1 MVIWCQGIISI
12 DGSGVEGLKV
22 LVTGGAGF
30 IGSHLVDRLVHTGH
44 DVIVLDNFSTGKKS
58 NLSQSLGRPNLR
70 ILKADIRKIPH
81 SLTKTIG
88 RVDRVCHLAAL
99 TSVQQSVRDPVFT
112 TNVNV
117 VGTLNIL
124 DVAKALKAQRV
135 LFASSAAVYGAP
147 RTFPISEDATVSPI
161 SPYGASKLASEHYLA
176 SFETNHGVEAASLR
190 LFNVYGPRQTA
201 NQYAGVIS
209 IFARRSLQE
218 KPLQIYGD
226 GSQTR
231 DFVFVSDVVD
241 AMINALEKN
250 LKSGV
255 FNIASGREIAILE
268 LAENIRAITGTHSR
282 IEFHPQRSG
291 DIIRSVADVSRA
303 RNELGFAAKT
313 TIAKGLSATLQW
325 FK

>member
-1 MVIWCQGIISI
+1 M
-12 DGSGVEGLKV
+12 
-22 LVTGGAGF
+22 TGGGGF
-30 IGSHLVDRLVHTGH
+30 IGSHLVDRLVDTGH
-44 DVIVLDNFSTGKKS
+44 GVIVLDNFSTGRKS
-58 NLSQSLGRPNLR
+58 NLSQSLGRPNFRL
-70 ILKADIRKIPH
+70 LKADIRKIPR

-88 RVDRVCHLAAL
+88 RVDRVCHLAAV

-117 VGTLNIL
+117 VGTLNVL
-124 DVAKALKAQRV
+124 DFGESVEGATGT
-135 LFASSAAVYGAP
+135 FASSAAVYGAP
-147 RTFPISEDATVSPI
+147 RTFPISEDTIVSPI

-176 SFETNHGVEAASLR
+176 SFETNHGIEAASLR

-209 IFARRSLQE
+209 IFAKRSLKE

-241 AMINALEKN
+241 AMVNALEKN
-250 LKSGV
+250 LKSRV
-255 FNIASGREIAILE
+255 FNIASGREITILE
-268 LAENIRAITGTHSR
+268 LAKNIREIAGTHSR
-282 IEFHPQRSG
+282 LEFRPLRSG

-313 TIAKGLSATLQW
+313 TMTKGLSATLQW